1 MTPRV
6 YTKFPIISCTRIV
19 ATAQNSHS
27 KSRTKRETG
36 VAVVNESF
44 TQWMSALPVLDYL
57 RLRC

>member
-1 MTPRV
+1 M